1 MSASGKTLTQI
12 INILTSTLEELH
24 AMLRKNNGKV
34 EMGTTKWFDMD
45 CHCHCLKLGEHGE
58 PRSTVL
64 EGTGKMF
71 LGKQQ

>member
-24 AMLRKNNGKV
+24 AMLRKNNEKE

-45 CHCHCLKLGEHGE
+45 SLKLGEHGE